1 MKTVGERI
9 RQAREFRKMSGEEL
23 AHLAGYKHQ
32 SGISNLENRAT
43 GRGGFGIQKIAEA
56 LDVPIE
62 WLINGPDTE
71 NMMTVERFASPQKPL
86 ITETHSVREREVEY
100 LGYWPF
106 RTVTKAQWDTIP
118 TETRQIIETFVKS
131 MVQDVQQNVKT
142 G

>member
-23 AHLAGYKHQ
+23 AQKAGYKHQ

-62 WLINGPDTE
+62 WLINGPDVIDIR
-71 NMMTVERFASPQKPL
+71 TVGRFSQSNRSQIKLVATNEKNASKD
-86 ITETHSVREREVEY
+86 
-100 LGYWPF
+100 GDWPF
-106 RTVTKAQWDTIP
+106 TRITKDEWQSIP
-118 TETRQIIETFVKS
+118 PGTRRIIEVFARS
-131 MVQDVQQNVKT
+131 ALEEIT
-142 G
+142 GNESVA

>member
-23 AHLAGYKHQ
+23 AHAAGYKHQ

-43 GRGGFGIQKIAEA
+43 GRGGFGIQKIAKA
-56 LDVPIE
+56 LDVPID

-71 NMMTVERFASPQKPL
+71 DMRQVGRFALAPTPQ
-86 ITETHSVREREVEY
+86 IRMSVVAKERPAAYEQD
-100 LGYWPF
+100 WPF
-106 RTVTKAQWDTIP
+106 NTVSKAQWALIP
-118 TETRQIIETFVKS
+118 PETKQIIETFVRS
-131 MVQDVQQNVKT
+131 MANESAQNGST